1 MAELGGVC
9 VKLIQFSDMKYAL
22 TVAKLGADV
31 QAIEVV
37 KACPNTGV
45 TNVEA
50 MKKFVDL
57 LAELDC
63 MMEEYKELLEQDQS
77 ALRKVGMEIK
87 KQDIELMNLFK

>member
-1 MAELGGVC
+1 M
-9 VKLIQFSDMKYAL
+9 KLIQFSDMQYAL
-22 TVAKLGADV
+22 TIGKLDADV

-37 KACPNTGV
+37 KACPNMGV

-57 LAELDC
+57 LAELDY
-63 MMEEYKELLEQDQS
+63 MMEEYKELLEQDQK
-77 ALRKVGMEIK
+77 ALRKVGIEMK